1 MIIIIIGLMNSLHA
15 VTWCRNLGLWDL
27 MFLFEVS
34 NFWFLFVLQ
43 GISTLCLL
51 PTKTNT
57 DVNYAY
63 HDEIGTP
70 YCVTILDTTLNNGI
84 VMFRSRNTTL
94 QEFMHVSEVV
104 CTVKKHLGLNTNLR

>member
-1 MIIIIIGLMNSLHA
+1 MNSLHA
-15 VTWCRNLGLWDL
+15 VTWCHNLGLWEL

-43 GISTLCLL
+43 GISTHCLL

-57 DVNYAY
+57 DENYAY

-84 VMFRSRNTTL
+84 VMFRSRNTSL
-94 QEFMHVSEVV
+94 QEFMPVSEVL